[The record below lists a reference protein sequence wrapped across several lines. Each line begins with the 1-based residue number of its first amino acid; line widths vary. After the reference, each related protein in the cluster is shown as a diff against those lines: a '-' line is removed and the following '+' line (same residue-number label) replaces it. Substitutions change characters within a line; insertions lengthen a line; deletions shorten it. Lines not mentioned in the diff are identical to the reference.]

1 MSLNLAFF
9 FLFSLNHLS
18 WALTLKCYF
27 RRWPP
32 EGTIQNSS
40 ERHSTLTLNISVSG
54 YFETLDRQTSC
65 ARTHGKGTSCWNDTD
80 SLSLVLWWSSMNIS
94 GGLNREA
101 QGSWWNILEGIRQ
114 RDGGTHFGCSGKF
127 LHTVTGCRTSCWQ
140 FLSLWLWRKFDMSA
154 LRGSHAIIKTSG
166 VTRSQTSQ
174 KYGMLKTE
182 VFAKINSSSNNNHSY
197 T

>member
-18 WALTLKCYF
+18 WALTLVLFQKVATRGHNPKQF
-27 RRWPP
+27 W
-32 EGTIQNSS
+32 E
-40 ERHSTLTLNISVSG
+40 TLNPYTE
-54 YFETLDRQTSC
+54 YFSLWIFWDIRQ
-65 ARTHGKGTSCWNDTD
+65 ADIMHVHTHGKGTSCWNDTD

-101 QGSWWNILEGIRQ
+101 QGLWWNILEGIRQ